1 MVLSSRPIDESQH
14 RVEGLSCRISHV
26 ALWARRIRR
35 MDVNRFPP
43 MGPWKAYAPLTL
55 PSQLAPEGFPVC
67 LAGSGKSIIWFAV
80 HFDLL
85 LVARTHVDR
94 SSAIIQHIIALCEA
108 GQASI
113 VYFYFDFRDKEKQN
127 ARNLVTS
134 LLIQLAAFSDPC
146 CDIIHQIYSTHGNG
160 TRQPTHDV
168 LTNCLR
174 EMLMVMAEGPIYIV
188 MDALDEC
195 PDHSG
200 WPTARE
206 EVLVVL
212 KDLVGLHLPNL
223 RICVTSRPEVDI
235 KSVLNQLTIHAIS
248 LHDESEQQQG
258 IADYVRSVVNS
269 DVKMREWPEE
279 DKDLVIKVLSERAD
293 RM

>member
-1 MVLSSRPIDESQH
+1 
-14 RVEGLSCRISHV
+14 
-26 ALWARRIRR
+26 
-35 MDVNRFPP
+35 
-43 MGPWKAYAPLTL
+43 
-55 PSQLAPEGFPVC
+55 
-67 LAGSGKSIIWFAV
+67 
-80 HFDLL
+80 
-85 LVARTHVDR
+85 LVAKTHVDL

-134 LLIQLAAFSDPC
+134 LIIQLAAFSNPC
-146 CDIIHQIYSTHGNG
+146 CDIIHRVYSAHGNG
-160 TRQPTHDV
+160 TRQPTNDV
-168 LTNCLR
+168 LTNCLT
-174 EMLMVMAEGPIYIV
+174 EMLAVVAEDPIYIV

-212 KDLVGLHLPNL
+212 KGLVGLHLPNL

-235 KSVLNQLTIHAIS
+235 KSVLNQLTIHSIS
-248 LHDESEQQQG
+248 LHDEGEQQQG
-258 IADYVRSVVNS
+258 IADYVRSTVKS
-269 DVKMREWPEE
+269 DMKMREWPDE
-279 DKDLVIKVLSERAD
+279 DKELVIKVLSERAD
-293 RM
+293 GM